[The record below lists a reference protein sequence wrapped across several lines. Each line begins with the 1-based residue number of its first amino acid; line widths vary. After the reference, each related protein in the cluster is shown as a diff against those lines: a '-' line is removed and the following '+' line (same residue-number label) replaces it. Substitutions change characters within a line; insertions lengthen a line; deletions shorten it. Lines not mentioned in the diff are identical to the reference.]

1 MPGLN
6 LLPWR
11 EQKLQAGIRRMQLAL
26 LGVGLMAVL
35 VTVLADLLG
44 RQAQQRQIVENA
56 AIQQVID
63 GFDAQLVQIAQH
75 KIEQEQI
82 QGRLQALESLQGK
95 RVFLVDLLKQLER
108 VVPPGVQLT
117 ALTRQGA
124 RLHIHGLAHSGSLV
138 AQLLRNLSDALG
150 KAELQQMKAVDEG
163 ETFELSVTLRG
174 ES

>member
-1 MPGLN
+1 MN

-11 EQKLQAGIRRMQLAL
+11 EQQLQAGIRRMQLAL
-26 LGVGLMAVL
+26 FGVGLMAVL
-35 VTVLADLLG
+35 ITVLTDYLG
-44 RQAQQRQIVENA
+44 RQVQQRHIVENA
-56 AIQQVID
+56 AIQQAID
-63 GFDAQLVQIAQH
+63 GFDTQLAQVAQH
-75 KIEQEQI
+75 KTEQERI

-95 RVFLVDLLKQLER
+95 RVFLVDLFEQLER
-108 VVPPGVQLT
+108 AVPPGVQLT

-138 AQLLRNLSDALG
+138 AQLLRNLACALG

-163 ETFELSVTLRG
+163 EAFELSVALRG

>member
-11 EQKLQAGIRRMQLAL
+11 EQQLQAGIRRMQLAL
-26 LGVGLMAVL
+26 FGVALMALL
-35 VTVLADLLG
+35 VTVLMDRLA
-44 RQAQQRQIVENA
+44 RQVQQHHAVEIA
-56 AIQQVID
+56 AIQQAID
-63 GFDAQLVQIAQH
+63 GFDDHLAQIAQH

-82 QGRLQALESLQGK
+82 QGRLQALESLQG
-95 RVFLVDLLKQLER
+95 RRLLLVELLEQLER
-108 VVPPGVQLT
+108 AVPPGVQLT

-124 RLHIHGLAHSGSLV
+124 RLHVHGLAHSGSLL

-163 ETFELSVTLRG
+163 QAFELSVTLRG